1 MAEKREQSA
10 LFLRVLNNE
19 LCIMQM
25 QPFSMPCI
33 CVHVEHKHSVMGNCR
48 ELVQHK
54 REEQS
59 KSQNGLKSGF
69 CHVNTKKKETQN
81 KR

>member
-25 QPFSMPCI
+25 QPFSMPCM
-33 CVHVEHKHSVMGNCR
+33 CVHVEHKHGVMGNC
-48 ELVQHK
+48 K

-69 CHVNTKKKETQN
+69 CHVNTKKKEKQN